1 MACPVTSWPC
11 SPRQLQI
18 VTFPARHRLFEDG
31 HRATR
36 FWLIQCGCVA
46 LDLDVP
52 GQGPVRV
59 DTIGMGQLLRWSWL
73 FPPYQWAF
81 GAMTVTAVEAFELD
95 APEVR
100 ARCADDP
107 ALGYEVTRRVAR
119 VLAARLQ
126 SARTRLISAPLQ
138 TASTR

>member
-1 MACPVTSWPC
+1 
-11 SPRQLQI
+11 
-18 VTFPARHRLFEDG
+18 
-31 HRATR
+31 
-36 FWLIQCGCVA
+36 
-46 LDLDVP
+46 
-52 GQGPVRV
+52 VRV
-59 DTIGMGQLLRWSWL
+59 DTIGMGQLLGWSWL

-95 APEVR
+95 APAVR

-119 VLAARLQ
+119 VLAAPLQ

-138 TASTR
+138 TASTRLPA